1 MHPWSARASRRI
13 KTLATVAAGCSVAA
27 LCFTPSALAAERN
40 AEQLQQTPDI
50 GPVPS
55 HVQVDNTRRTVV
67 EVTDFGADRTGRKD
81 SAAGIAAAVAH
92 AKRLGR
98 PTTLHFAPGTYQVYP
113 ERAPK
118 RELYISN
125 TIGADQALKTKSIG
139 ILLEDMRDVVVDGG
153 GATILNHGFQTVFA
167 AIRSTD
173 VRFTN
178 FKQDWVAPK
187 TVDIRVAE
195 TGVRD
200 GRAYRVISVPQTY
213 PYAIEGTSVRWS
225 GERSPVTGQPYWTG
239 TNSFNYAQV
248 HDPLSNKTWRTSNP
262 VFENVAK
269 IADLGS
275 RRLEIVYRN
284 GVPPTDD
291 GYVYV
296 MREDTRDTAAALFWE
311 SSRISVDH
319 LRLGYLHGF
328 GLVGQFSEDITV
340 DSVVFKTDRSTGRVT
355 SGFADHIQM
364 SGVKGTVR
372 ITNCVFDNPQDDP
385 INVHGTYLQVTGADA
400 QRKQLRLQYMHGQT
414 SGFPQFY
421 PGDVIELVSNRTMLA
436 VPGAT
441 ATVVSVDGPTGRSV
455 PAGADP
461 ATYLRTMTVVVDRQL
476 PEAVIAAPGDYAA
489 ENVTYTPSVVIKGNT
504 FTAVP
509 TRGILVTTR
518 KPVLI
523 EDNRFDG
530 MTMSSIY
537 ISSDAR
543 SWYESGPVRD
553 VVIRGNVFDR
563 PASPVIFFD
572 PTNQEVVPGQPV
584 HRNVL
589 IEDNDFN
596 LISGTVIAGRGVG
609 DLTFRANRVQHYS
622 GLHLS
627 GPDQPVYVG
636 GTATLAT
643 DAPPATSTAPL
654 FTFDGGDD
662 IAFAGNRYAKGFN
675 QRVNTANMPASE
687 VTVSGDDLALNADN
701 LTSTPVSVTYT
712 SSAPSVATVDSNGVV
727 TGLRKGQA
735 VITARATIAGAR
747 VRSNPLTVSVAA
759 PPTPPK
765 GQPWVSDL
773 TFVSQS
779 NGWGPV
785 EPDRSNGEDGAGDGG
800 PLTIGT
806 TTYAK
811 GLGAHATSEIGLH
824 LGKRCSRLTAVVGV
838 DDEVGEL
845 GSVVFEVWADGRRV
859 WQSPLLTGTDPA
871 SPVDVDLTGTTTVA
885 LRVTDGGDGGGY
897 DHADWADARLT
908 C

>member
-1 MHPWSARASRRI
+1 
-13 KTLATVAAGCSVAA
+13 
-27 LCFTPSALAAERN
+27 
-40 AEQLQQTPDI
+40 
-50 GPVPS
+50 
-55 HVQVDNTRRTVV
+55 
-67 EVTDFGADRTGRKD
+67 
-81 SAAGIAAAVAH
+81 
-92 AKRLGR
+92 
-98 PTTLHFAPGTYQVYP
+98 
-113 ERAPK
+113 
-118 RELYISN
+118 
-125 TIGADQALKTKSIG
+125 
-139 ILLEDMRDVVVDGG
+139 
-153 GATILNHGFQTVFA
+153 
-167 AIRSTD
+167 
-173 VRFTN
+173 
-178 FKQDWVAPK
+178 
-187 TVDIRVAE
+187 
-195 TGVRD
+195 
-200 GRAYRVISVPQTY
+200 
-213 PYAIEGTSVRWS
+213 
-225 GERSPVTGQPYWTG
+225 
-239 TNSFNYAQV
+239 
-248 HDPLSNKTWRTSNP
+248 
-262 VFENVAK
+262 
-269 IADLGS
+269 
-275 RRLEIVYRN
+275 
-284 GVPPTDD
+284 
-291 GYVYV
+291 
-296 MREDTRDTAAALFWE
+296 
-311 SSRISVDH
+311 
-319 LRLGYLHGF
+319 
-328 GLVGQFSEDITV
+328 
-340 DSVVFKTDRSTGRVT
+340 
-355 SGFADHIQM
+355 
-364 SGVKGTVR
+364 
-372 ITNCVFDNPQDDP
+372 
-385 INVHGTYLQVTGADA
+385 
-400 QRKQLRLQYMHGQT
+400 
-414 SGFPQFY
+414 
-421 PGDVIELVSNRTMLA
+421 
-436 VPGAT
+436 
-441 ATVVSVDGPTGRSV
+441 
-455 PAGADP
+455 
-461 ATYLRTMTVVVDRQL
+461 
-476 PEAVIAAPGDYAA
+476 
-489 ENVTYTPSVVIKGNT
+489 
-504 FTAVP
+504 
-509 TRGILVTTR
+509 
-518 KPVLI
+518 VLI

-811 GLGAHATSEIGLH
+811 GLGAHATSEVGLH

-845 GSVVFEVWADGRRV
+845 GSVVFEVWADDRRV